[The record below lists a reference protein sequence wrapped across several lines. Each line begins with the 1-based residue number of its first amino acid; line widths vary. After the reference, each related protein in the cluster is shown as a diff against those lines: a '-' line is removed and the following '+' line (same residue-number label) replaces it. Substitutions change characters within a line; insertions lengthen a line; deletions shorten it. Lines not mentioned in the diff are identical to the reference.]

1 MSYTGQAVFEL
12 QENDDSFDGN
22 GWLGEVVLKEKLLT
36 QVERKTE
43 NQNFGQGFSATRKAD
58 FLI

>member
-12 QENDDSFDGN
+12 QENDDSFDGQ
-22 GWLGEVVLKEKLLT
+22 GWLGEVVLKEKLLPT
-36 QVERKTE
+36 ADKKAE
-43 NQNFGQGFSATRKAD
+43 NYKFEKGFSATRKAD